1 MLFGGR
7 KKIAEEKSKIDVVFK
22 GTATQIE
29 FKYMK

>member
-1 MLFGGR
+1 MVFGVR
-7 KKIAEEKSKIDVVFK
+7 KKITEGKSNIDVVIK